1 MGHYEVL
8 GVTPDASMYDIKKA
22 YLAAARAAHPDFHT
36 ESDAAR
42 LAAESRMRD
51 INAAWAVLGD
61 VDERSAYDRQR
72 LRAARA
78 PRPGP
83 RVHSSG
89 PSNDFRPFDDDG
101 DDTFDERDDR
111 PITNTRLP
119 RWLTMTPAALV
130 AGGLLSLVFGGLI
143 GVLPLLTLG
152 LISMLL
158 GGLSFMALP
167 ILAVGM
173 AARADRRR

>member
-1 MGHYEVL
+1 VSQALEVPAL
-8 GVTPDASMYDIKKA
+8 P
-22 YLAAARAAHPDFHT
+22 T
-36 ESDAAR
+36 EGDR
-42 LAAESRMRD
+42 ELIDR
-51 INAAWAVLGD
+51 AWAVLGD
-61 VDERSAYDRQR
+61 VDERSAYGRQR
-72 LRAARA
+72 LRATRA

-89 PSNDFRPFDDDG
+89 PSDDFRPFDDDG

-119 RWLTMTPAALV
+119 RWLTMTPAMLV
-130 AGGLLSLVFGGLI
+130 AGGLLALAFGGLI